1 MTDDV
6 HLSTG
11 ARALDALPTDEKI
24 AFDEHLLECDSCAAE
39 YAGFLETT
47 TLLAAAVAEPP
58 PAELES
64 RLVRLIA
71 VTSQLPPP
79 ARVQGAPPDRPT
91 GSVPWYRHRWAL
103 AVAAA
108 IVGIAV
114 VTGVVVAVR
123 GSNDQHEVADA
134 RVCVER
140 APDATT
146 TTPSVGSGGQV
157 TVAPSCHAA
166 IVALPTLPGLPSA
179 QGYQLWVMAGDE
191 ARSVGM
197 VQQQV
202 ATGGTSVVTG
212 LQAGDTDVGISVE
225 PSAGSKS
232 PTTQP
237 VWIAPLSG

>member
-1 MTDDV
+1 V

-11 ARALDALPTDEKI
+11 ARALDALPTDERL

-47 TLLAAAVAEPP
+47 TLLAAAVAEPA
-58 PAELES
+58 PADLEA

-71 VTSQLPPP
+71 VTAQLPPP
-79 ARVQGAPPDRPT
+79 GRAAGAAPEHSTD
-91 GSVPWYRHRWAL
+91 SAPWYRHRWVM

-108 IVGIAV
+108 VVGIAV

-123 GSNDQHEVADA
+123 GSTGQHNVADA
-134 RVCVER
+134 KACVEQ
-140 APDATT
+140 APDAEI
-146 TTPSVGSGGQV
+146 TTPSVGNGGQV

-166 IVALPTLPGLPSA
+166 IVALPTLPGLPPT
-179 QGYQLWVMAGDE
+179 QGYQLWVMAGNA

-197 VQQQV
+197 VQGQV

-225 PSAGSKS
+225 PSTGSKS

-237 VWIAPLSG
+237 VWVVPLSG